1 MWKYLKKYWFYC
13 LLAPLFMMGEL
24 TMDLLQPDMMATIVD
39 DGVLASNM
47 QVILTEGVRMV
58 LLVVFGGTCGVLCGV
73 FANIAAQEFGNDVR
87 KALFSRIMDFSFEQT
102 DRFTTGSL
110 VTRITNDV
118 TQVEQMVMMS
128 VRSLVRCVLMFV
140 GGIYMLYRQSPRF
153 ALVAACGLP
162 FVAVIVVVT
171 LKKVSPLYTIIQ
183 QKLDRVNSCMQENIA
198 GARVVKAYVK
208 EDYEL
213 EHFSGANDS
222 LCDTNL
228 QAQTVLAF
236 MNPAVNIILN
246 LCVVGVLYVGGYTVQ
261 QDGGITPGQTMAAI
275 TYLSLILMR
284 IVFFANIFQ
293 TFTRAS
299 ASWRRIREVLDT
311 PVVQTQAEM
320 QVEGGSDGMQTHAGG
335 ASDGEPA
342 HADEL
347 SDGRLTQADGNF
359 DDVQTQAENIS
370 AESAA
375 AGKPAAGTAR
385 VQMPAARQSGEIEF
399 RDVSFAF
406 PDAPENLVLDHISF
420 RAKKGETVAVIG
432 STGSGKTSLVQL
444 IPRFY
449 DATEGEVLV
458 DGQDVRT
465 YSMQTLRDK
474 IGIVQQKT
482 ELFSR
487 SIRENILW
495 GSEDRYEEIT
505 AAPAAERA
513 ENSSTGRG
521 YSESNTESGE
531 EQKAVS
537 AGAGEN
543 RAVRQAAE
551 AGKISEPT
559 HHAARKM
566 PEAENN
572 LNNRPDPVSHA
583 ARIAQAEEFILR
595 TPDGYE
601 TQVTEGGHSL
611 SGGQKQR
618 ISIARAVIKN
628 PEILIFDDSGSALDL
643 KTEAALYE
651 ALNREFA
658 DTTRIIVAQRIFSV
672 KDADRI
678 LVLDNGRI
686 CASGT
691 HEELMQSSDVY
702 REICRSQL
710 KKGEIGA

>member
-1 MWKYLKKYWFYC
+1 MLKYLKKYWFYC

-24 TMDLLQPDMMATIVD
+24 SMDLLQPDMMATIVD

-47 QVILTEGVRMV
+47 EVILTEGVRMV

-73 FANIAAQEFGNDVR
+73 FANIAAQEFGNDIR

-171 LKKVSPLYTIIQ
+171 LKKVSPLYTVIQ

-228 QAQTVLAF
+228 QAQTILAF
-236 MNPAVNIILN
+236 LNPSVNIILN
-246 LCVVGVLYVGGYTVQ
+246 LCVVGVLYVGGYTVR
-261 QDGGITPGQTMAAI
+261 QDGGITPGQTMAAL

-311 PVVQTQAEM
+311 PVVQTQEDGSFDGVPAQAE
-320 QVEGGSDGMQTHAGG
+320 GSFGHVNKQGETAGTVCVTGG
-335 ASDGEPA
+335 ATNGGTSDETA
-342 HADEL
+342 HV
-347 SDGRLTQADGNF
+347 S
-359 DDVQTQAENIS
+359 
-370 AESAA
+370 
-375 AGKPAAGTAR
+375 TAC
-385 VQMPAARQSGEIEF
+385 QSGEIEF

-420 RAKKGETVAVIG
+420 RAKQGETIAVIG

-449 DATEGEVLV
+449 DATDGEVLV

-465 YSMQTLRDK
+465 YPMQTLRDK

-495 GSEDRYEEIT
+495 GSEDRYEEIAVG
-505 AAPAAERA
+505 AAADGTD
-513 ENSSTGRG
+513 NSSAVCGVP
-521 YSESNTESGE
+521 ETESDAG
-531 EQKAVS
+531 QKVVS
-537 AGAGEN
+537 AAAGEKHT
-543 RAVRQAAE
+543 VSQKSE
-551 AGKISEPT
+551 AGKAPDPT
-559 HHAARKM
+559 DWTARQTQAAGD
-566 PEAENN
+566 N
-572 LNNRPDPVSHA
+572 PDPVSHA
-583 ARIAQAEEFILR
+583 ARITQAEEFILR

-658 DTTRIIVAQRIFSV
+658 DTTRIIVTQRIFSV

-691 HEELMQSSDVY
+691 HEELLQNSDVY
-702 REICRSQL
+702 QEICRSQL
-710 KKGEIGA
+710 KKGEIEA

>member
-47 QVILTEGVRMV
+47 EVILTEGVRMV

-102 DRFTTGSL
+102 DHFTTGSL

-128 VRSLVRCVLMFV
+128 VRSLVRCVFMFV

-162 FVAVIVVVT
+162 FVTVIVVVT

-228 QAQTVLAF
+228 QAQTILAF

-261 QDGGITPGQTMAAI
+261 QDGGITPGQTMAAL

-311 PVVQTQAEM
+311 PVVQRQAEM
-320 QVEGGSDGMQTHAGG
+320 QAEGGSDGMQTHAGG

-342 HADEL
+342 HAEKL
-347 SDGRLTQADGNF
+347 SDGRFTHAGGNF
-359 DDVQTQAENIS
+359 DDVHIQAESIA
-370 AESAA
+370 AECA
-375 AGKPAAGTAR
+375 AAGTAR
-385 VQMPAARQSGEIEF
+385 VQMPAACQSGEIEF

-420 RAKKGETVAVIG
+420 RAKQGETIAVIG

-449 DATEGEVLV
+449 DATEGKVLV

-505 AAPAAERA
+505 ASAAADRTDH
-513 ENSSTGRG
+513 SPKGCSVPD
-521 YSESNTESGE
+521 TESGE
-531 EQKAVS
+531 GQKAVN

-543 RAVRQAAE
+543 RAVCQAAE

-566 PEAENN
+566 PKVENN
-572 LNNRPDPVSHA
+572 PDNQPDPVSHA

-672 KDADRI
+672 RDADRI

-691 HEELMQSSDVY
+691 HEELLQSSDVY